1 MCLGA
6 AIRWLDLLLVELS
19 TVFEYE
25 GRRKSAAICP
35 TGGRNVRRR
44 VMGGTHQ
51 SRPRERRPAFI
62 SPAIATLLFG
72 STQGLHARAS
82 RVFTQDDSALRG
94 REHG

>member
-35 TGGRNVRRR
+35 IGGRNVRRR
-44 VMGGTHQ
+44 VMGGTHLK
-51 SRPRERRPAFI
+51 S
-62 SPAIATLLFG
+62 S
-72 STQGLHARAS
+72 
-82 RVFTQDDSALRG
+82 
-94 REHG
+94 